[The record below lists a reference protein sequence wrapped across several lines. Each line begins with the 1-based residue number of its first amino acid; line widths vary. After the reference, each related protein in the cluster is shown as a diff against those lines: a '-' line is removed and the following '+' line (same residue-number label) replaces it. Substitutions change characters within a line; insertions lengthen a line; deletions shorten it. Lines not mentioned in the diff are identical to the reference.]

1 MKLTSILN
9 RLVCL
14 ILLSL
19 ASVAAAVAQY
29 SVPQPPELPVRG
41 YILMDFHSGRVLAD
55 HNSDQRMEPA
65 SITKLMSAYL
75 VYQRLSDGRL
85 QPDEVVPVSRNA
97 YDTVGSRMFIEMNVP
112 VTVGELLR
120 GVVIQSGN
128 DATVALAE
136 YIAGSEA
143 GFAQLMNEE
152 AARLGMRSTNFTNA
166 SGLPHPEHY
175 TTAADI
181 ALLTRALIRDFP
193 LFYRI
198 YSERSFTY
206 NNIEQHN
213 RNKLLWRDESV
224 DGVKTGHTSSAGYC
238 LVSSA
243 ERGDMRLIAVVL
255 GADRENER
263 FDASQ
268 NLLNYGFSHYE
279 THRLYEAGQALTR
292 TRLWKGEIGE
302 LPLGFLENVY
312 VTIPQGRYGD
322 MHAALRVNARIEAPI
337 SRGEA
342 FGSVLLDLDGD
353 EVADIPLVA
362 LQDVSRA
369 GLLGRFTDQV
379 LLMFA
384 SMFN

>member
-1 MKLTSILN
+1 MKRI
-9 RLVCL
+9 RILVCL
-14 ILLSL
+14 ILLCPVT
-19 ASVAAAVAQY
+19 VATVFAR
-29 SVPQPPELPVRG
+29 SSMPQPPELPVRG
-41 YILMDFHSGRVLAD
+41 YILMDFHSGRVLAE

-75 VYQRLSDGRL
+75 IYKRLTDGRL

-97 YDTVGSRMFIEMNVP
+97 YDTGGSRMFIEMNVP
-112 VTVGELLR
+112 VTAGELLR

-166 SGLPHPEHY
+166 SGLPDPEHY

-181 ALLTRALIRDFP
+181 ARLTRALIRDFP
-193 LFYRI
+193 RYYRI
-198 YSERSFTY
+198 YSERSYTY

-213 RNKLLWRDESV
+213 RNKLLWRDESI

-255 GADRENER
+255 GADKENDR

-279 THRLYEAGQALTR
+279 THRLYEAGQTLTS

-312 VTIPQGRYGD
+312 VTIPRGRYDD
-322 MHAALRVNARIEAPI
+322 MQAALRVNTRIEAPVDL
-337 SRGEA
+337 GEA
-342 FGSVLLDLDGD
+342 FGSVLLDLDGE
-353 EVADIPLVA
+353 EVANIPLVA
-362 LQDVSRA
+362 LRDVPRA
-369 GLLGRFTDQV
+369 GFLGRFTDQV

-384 SMFN
+384 SLFN

>member
-1 MKLTSILN
+1 MKRTRIHDRFL
-9 RLVCL
+9 CL
-14 ILLSL
+14 ILLYL
-19 ASVAAAVAQY
+19 GSVASAVAQY
-29 SVPQPPELPVRG
+29 TVPLPPELPVRG
-41 YILMDFHSGRVLAD
+41 YILTDFHSGRVLAE
-55 HNSDQRMEPA
+55 HNSGQRMEPA

-75 VYQRLSDGRL
+75 VYQRLNDGRL
-85 QPDEVVPVSRNA
+85 QMDEVVPVSRNA

-152 AARLGMRSTNFTNA
+152 AARLGMRSTHFTNA

-181 ALLTRALIRDFP
+181 ARLTRALIRDFP
-193 LFYRI
+193 QFYRI

-213 RNKLLWRDESV
+213 RNKLLWRDESI

-255 GADRENER
+255 GADRENDR

-279 THRLYEAGQALTR
+279 THRLYEAGQALTQ

-312 VTIPQGRYGD
+312 VTIPRGRYDD
-322 MHAALRVNARIEAPI
+322 MHAALRVNARIEAPV
-337 SRGEA
+337 SRGDA
-342 FGSVLLDLDGD
+342 FGSVLLDLDD
-353 EVADIPLVA
+353 EEIANIPLVA
-362 LQDVSRA
+362 LQDVPRA

-384 SMFN
+384 SLFN